1 MILDIHDRW
10 VICTPTK
17 TGTTSLTALLTQ
29 QSPVATKELPVHRP
43 DWDHPVP
50 DRLMT
55 CRHPLDRW
63 VSMWY
68 FLQRDKS
75 RMHAAA
81 VEGLAAFANEFFK
94 RYDEYDWSGRW
105 WADIEAY
112 MWLAPQWRFVE
123 RFRPTSLHDVT
134 ADGGASVATHLNTT
148 YGYNVQRVPHLRKSR
163 ERETWQAVMAELREL
178 SPPLYDRLLSWT
190 EIDFSTLC
198 RYFDYELPRA
208 Y

>member
-1 MILDIHDRW
+1 MILDMQNRW

-17 TGTTSLTALLTQ
+17 TGTTSLTSLLTQ
-29 QSPVATKELPVHRP
+29 QRSYGTKELPVHRP
-43 DWDHPVP
+43 DWDYPVQ

-68 FLQRDKS
+68 FLQRDRS

-81 VEGLAAFANEFFK
+81 KEGLAPFATEFFK
-94 RYDEYDWSGRW
+94 RYDEYDWNGRW

-112 MWLAPQWRFVE
+112 MWLAPQYMFID

-134 ADGGASVATHLNTT
+134 QDNGASVVEHLNKH
-148 YGYNVQRVPHLRKSR
+148 YGYGLTKVPHLRKSK
-163 ERETWQAVMAELREL
+163 EREAWGVVMDMLQEQ
-178 SPPLYDRLLSWT
+178 SPHLYDRLVMWSAT
-190 EIDFSTLC
+190 DFK
-198 RYFDYELPRA
+198 ELMARGWMPMQFEE
-208 Y
+208 

>member
-29 QSPVATKELPVHRP
+29 QCSHATKELPVHRP

-68 FLQRDKS
+68 FLMRDRS
-75 RMHAAA
+75 RMHQAA
-81 VEGLAAFANEFFK
+81 VQGLAPFAAEFFK
-94 RYDEYDWSGRW
+94 RYEEYDWSGRW

-112 MWLAPQWRFVE
+112 MWLAPQWMFME
-123 RFRPTSLHDVT
+123 RFSPTSLHDVVQ
-134 ADGGASVATHLNTT
+134 DGGVSVAEHLNAR
-148 YGYNVQRVPHLRKSR
+148 YGYGLSKVPHLRKSR
-163 ERETWQAVMAELREL
+163 ERESWQVVMFKLKQLDTELYAKLMNWASLDFMKLRE
-178 SPPLYDRLLSWT
+178 RGMA
-190 EIDFSTLC
+190 
-198 RYFDYELPRA
+198 YEER
-208 Y
+208 